1 MNKFQLNDLVVV
13 IQATTSESIG
23 MQGRVTDIKDGD
35 YYELDNGNYYYKEDC
50 LDFVYENNAKTML
63 IDKETYDKLAKL
75 GILNTSVRA
84 YNRGSSDYSQHII
97 QPWSI
102 WQDWNLNPWDA
113 DIVKRILRTKQ
124 GESRILDYEKII
136 HICEERI
143 RQLREE

>member
-13 IQATTSESIG
+13 VKSITSENIG
-23 MQGRVTDIKDGD
+23 LEGRVTDIKDGS
-35 YYELDNGNYYYKEDC
+35 YQLDHGSYFPEEC
-50 LDFVYENNAKTML
+50 LEFIYENQCKGMY
-63 IDKETYDKLAKL
+63 IEKETYDKLAKL

>member
-1 MNKFQLNDLVVV
+1 MVKNAANKD
-13 IQATTSESIG
+13 EIG
-23 MQGRVTDIKDGD
+23 KQGVVTDIKDGD
-35 YYELDNGNYYYKEDC
+35 YYELNHENYYYKEDC
-50 LDFVYENNAKTML
+50 LELVSEAAPVSIDF
-63 IDKETYDKLAKL
+63 ETYKELTRL

-102 WQDWNLNPWDA
+102 WLDWNLNPWDA

-124 GESRILDYEKII
+124 GESRRLDYEKII

-143 RQLREE
+143 RQIDSEKEG